1 MDTIRSELSFRIR
14 ELQKFVQIL
23 DSIKNPRGLDTPK
36 RTLKGLFFVHAYAII
51 EYVVYVRIP
60 EQSYHPFRFIVT
72 TDSAA
77 L

>member
-1 MDTIRSELSFRIR
+1 
-14 ELQKFVQIL
+14 
-23 DSIKNPRGLDTPK
+23 
-36 RTLKGLFFVHAYAII
+36 
-51 EYVVYVRIP
+51 VRIP

>member
-1 MDTIRSELSFRIR
+1 MNHLFM
-14 ELQKFVQIL
+14 
-23 DSIKNPRGLDTPK
+23 
-36 RTLKGLFFVHAYAII
+36 TLYEHCNNAYIQLIAFDPQLL
-51 EYVVYVRIP
+51 RIP

>member
-1 MDTIRSELSFRIR
+1 
-14 ELQKFVQIL
+14 LQL
-23 DSIKNPRGLDTPK
+23 
-36 RTLKGLFFVHAYAII
+36 
-51 EYVVYVRIP
+51 RIP

>member
-1 MDTIRSELSFRIR
+1 MADSTIDKILEKLPYSDGSLRRR
-14 ELQKFVQIL
+14 FVSGGIVMV
-23 DSIKNPRGLDTPK
+23 GL
-36 RTLKGLFFVHAYAII
+36 LVIGS
-51 EYVVYVRIP
+51 VRIP